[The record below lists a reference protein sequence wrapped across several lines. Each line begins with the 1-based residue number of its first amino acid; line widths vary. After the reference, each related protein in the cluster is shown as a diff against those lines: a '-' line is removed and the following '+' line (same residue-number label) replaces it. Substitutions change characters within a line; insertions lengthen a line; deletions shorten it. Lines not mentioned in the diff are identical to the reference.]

1 MPIRIAQV
9 LGGILLGIVVTA
21 LWFAV
26 SGVPGPLAAPAD
38 VDVVGGPVPQP
49 FDVPT
54 LHGLDPAGDSVSTA
68 DWRGRTTAVF
78 FGYTSCPDICPLTL
92 ARVGRY
98 RDELPPE
105 LRDRLA
111 ILFVSL
117 DPARD
122 TPERL
127 GRYVGALPGGIEAMT
142 ADDIRAQVADWG
154 VRATD
159 GEEMAEG
166 QYLVDHTARVFVL
179 DPEGRVAATLPPM
192 PSTARIAPLLDRM
205 LER

>member
-1 MPIRIAQV
+1 MPIRIVQI
-9 LGGILLGIVVTA
+9 LGGILLGIVATA

-26 SGVPGPLAAPAD
+26 SGGPGPLVPPAD
-38 VDVVGGPVPQP
+38 VDVVGGPVPEP

-54 LHGLDPAGDSVSTA
+54 LVGVGPTGDSVTSD
-68 DWRGRTTAVF
+68 DWRSRSTAVF

-105 LRDRLA
+105 DRDRLR
-111 ILFVSL
+111 IVFVSL
-117 DPARD
+117 DPERD

-127 GRYVGALPGGIEAMT
+127 GRYVSALPGGIEAMT
-142 ADDIRAQVADWG
+142 AGDIRDQVAGWG

-159 GEEMAEG
+159 GDPMAEG
-166 QYLVDHTARVFVL
+166 SYLVDHTARVFIL
-179 DPEGRVAATLPPM
+179 DGDGRVAATQPPR
-192 PSTARIAPLLDRM
+192 PPTGPITPLLDRV
-205 LER
+205 LGR